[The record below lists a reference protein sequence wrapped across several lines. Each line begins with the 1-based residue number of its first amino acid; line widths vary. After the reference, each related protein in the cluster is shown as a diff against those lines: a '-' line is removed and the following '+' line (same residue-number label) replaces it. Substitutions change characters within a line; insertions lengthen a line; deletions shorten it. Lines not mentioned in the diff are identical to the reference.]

1 MIKLLANRLRLYQKD
16 FNMSSTANSPVRLY
30 LMQVAAL
37 PPAGVPIVCYLI
49 QTGDGKNILI
59 DSGLP
64 QNMPP
69 MPDRPMPVMGKNV
82 IEQLAQIGIQPTD
95 IQLFVGT
102 HFDGDHA
109 GNNELFPN
117 AEFIVQRAHYDATL
131 TSPRFARS
139 RSHWDQ
145 PTLHYR
151 FVDGDTTLVPDVE
164 LIETSGHATGHQSV
178 LVRLPET
185 GSVLLT
191 IDAVMEQSRFVA
203 DVQASPM
210 DENETALC
218 SSTRKLIDLA
228 EKEHAALIVFGH
240 DAEQWKTLRKLPEF
254 YS

>member
-1 MIKLLANRLRLYQKD
+1 
-16 FNMSSTANSPVRLY
+16 MSSTTNSPVRLY
-30 LMQVAAL
+30 LIQVAAL
-37 PPAGVPIVCYLI
+37 PPAGVPAVCYLV

-64 QNMPP
+64 PNLPS
-69 MPDRPMPVMGKNV
+69 MPDSPMPVMGKNV
-82 IEQLAQIGIQPTD
+82 IEQLAQIGIQPNN
-95 IQLFVGT
+95 IHLFVGT
-102 HFDGDHA
+102 HFDIDHA
-109 GNNELFPN
+109 GNNDLFPN
-117 AEFIVQRAHYDATL
+117 TEFIVQRAHYDAAL
-131 TSPRFARS
+131 TNPRFAHS

-151 FVDGDTTLVPDVE
+151 FIDGDTTLVPGVE
-164 LIETSGHATGHQSV
+164 LIETSGHVTGHQSV

-191 IDAVMEQSRFVA
+191 IDAVREQSRFVP

-210 DENETALC
+210 DEDEAALR
-218 SSTRKLIDLA
+218 SSTRKLIDIA
-228 EKEHAALIVFGH
+228 GKEHAALVVFGH